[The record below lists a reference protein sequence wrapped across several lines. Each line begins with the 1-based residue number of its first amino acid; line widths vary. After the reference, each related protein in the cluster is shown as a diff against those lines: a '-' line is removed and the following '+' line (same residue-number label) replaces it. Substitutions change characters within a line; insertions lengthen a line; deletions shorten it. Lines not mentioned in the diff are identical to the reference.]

1 MMALSQPQTIPLL
14 STFQNTRH
22 AGIFKSPSTVAEDC
36 KAFLLP
42 LVPPFHS
49 TLFPVFSEFGY

>member
-49 TLFPVFSEFGY
+49 TLPFSCF